1 MTDDA
6 WLPRQF
12 DFSGGLLCLDFANTL
27 SGRGGERS
35 RERLNEYGDL
45 VSWSRQAGVIT
56 DLEAQRLLRE
66 ARRRPAE
73 SVSILDRAIELRETL
88 YRLFST
94 VVAGQLPESGE
105 IRDLNTVL
113 AGALSHAR
121 IIPTEAGFAWD
132 WAGRGE
138 RLDQP
143 LWPVARSAAELLTS
157 AQLDRVRECA
167 EAGCAWLFLDTSRN
181 RSRQWCDMKVCGN
194 RAKARR
200 HYARARAAHWQTSA
214 APGSR

>member
-1 MTDDA
+1 MLQGMVEDE
-6 WLPRQF
+6 WHRGQF

-27 SGRGGERS
+27 SGRLRERS
-35 RERLNEYGDL
+35 DERLNEYGDL

-66 ARRRPAE
+66 ARRRPSEAV
-73 SVSILDRAIELRETL
+73 SVLDRAVELRETL
-88 YRLFST
+88 YRLFSAIG
-94 VVAGQLPESGE
+94 AGRLPEPGE
-105 IRDLNTVL
+105 LRHLNTVL
-113 AGALSHAR
+113 GEALRHTR

-143 LWPVARSAAELLTS
+143 LWPVARSAADLLTS
-157 AQLDRVRECA
+157 ADLDRVRECA
-167 EAGCAWLFLDTSRN
+167 ETGCAWLFLDTSRN
-181 RSRQWCDMKVCGN
+181 RSRQWCDMRVCGN

-200 HYARARAAHWQTSA
+200 HYARTRAA
-214 APGSR
+214 R